1 MHFLGPAIGYG
12 LVTASILAL
21 AAVGFTLQF
30 SVTNILNLA
39 YAEVMSVSGFFA
51 LFLNRAGFDIWWCAL
66 GAALFGAIFSYV
78 LNRVVYGP
86 FASRGAGLFGMVIV
100 TVAVSIVI
108 QNTVLAIG
116 GPKFFSYL
124 VPAEVTLRPGPFVLT
139 SSEIVVMVV
148 SVVTM
153 FGIHV
158 LLRYTRIGKAMRAT
172 AVDAS
177 LARACGIR
185 SDLVIDLAWLLSGAL
200 AGLAAVAL
208 FVDIGTF
215 TFSTASEFIVVI
227 VAAAVLGGVGQ
238 PYGAMFGALVI
249 GLVAEVSVAFIDPAY
264 KDIIA
269 FGILVVVLLFRPQ
282 GIFTEIAAE
291 KEVAT

>member
-1 MHFLGPAIGYG
+1 
-12 LVTASILAL
+12 
-21 AAVGFTLQF
+21 
-30 SVTNILNLA
+30 
-39 YAEVMSVSGFFA
+39 
-51 LFLNRAGFDIWWCAL
+51 
-66 GAALFGAIFSYV
+66 
-78 LNRVVYGP
+78 
-86 FASRGAGLFGMVIV
+86 MVIS
-100 TVAVSIVI
+100 VA
-108 QNTVLAIG
+108 
-116 GPKFFSYL
+116 
-124 VPAEVTLRPGPFVLT
+124 
-139 SSEIVVMVV
+139 
-148 SVVTM
+148 TM
-153 FGIHV
+153 FGIHS

-185 SDLVIDLAWLLSGAL
+185 SDLIIDIAWLLSGAL
-200 AGLAAVAL
+200 GGLAAVAL

-249 GLVAEVSVAFIDPAY
+249 GLAAEVSVAFIDPAY

-269 FGILVVVLLFRPQ
+269 FGILVIVLLFRPQ
-282 GIFTEIAAE
+282 GIFAEIAVE